1 MVEAME
7 AWNFEL
13 SSKSDNTRRQ
23 YLDHFTRFCKKWDK
37 TPEVIYSIYKDAED
51 PRDKRK
57 IENMLKT
64 HMKEMRDGGLAAST
78 CRMAY
83 KAMSSFFEAQG
94 LHFSLKTKDLPR
106 GQYNGQ
112 RRVKRDQILRCYDLV
127 GNVHRLRNRAL
138 IMFLKDSGLRISDVA
153 GLDIEHY
160 LKARIVYDN
169 GEAFK
174 VFEPYETK
182 KTGHYAH
189 IHIGPE
195 AVEDMEKYLRLRN
208 DPKMDEPLFLMRGKR
223 RFNVGAL
230 SNVFYRLAQR
240 LGDEGYRI
248 SAHSFRK
255 YHTTELE
262 VKMNSSWIAKLQGK
276 SIGGSWGPYSTPEGY
291 NDRLEPEK
299 LTKGYINAYDTLRV
313 KSSEIQARKE
323 QDKKLIAQETQIK
336 ELERQ
341 LQSSLKLLEGERK
354 ERTQM
359 MEKVDNIERT
369 HLKLVQL
376 VSELEKNYETSLRN
390 SVGS

>member
-1 MVEAME
+1 MVKAMD
-7 AWNFEL
+7 AWELEL

-23 YLDHFTRFCKKWDK
+23 YLDHFQRFCKRWDE
-37 TPEVIYSIYKDAED
+37 TPEDIYFIYKDVED

-57 IENMLKT
+57 IENMLKI

-94 LHFSLKTKDLPR
+94 LRFSLKAKDLPR

-112 RRVKRDQILRCYDLV
+112 RRVKKDQILRLYDLV

-138 IMFLKDSGLRISDVA
+138 MMFLKDSGLRISDVA

-160 LKARIVYDN
+160 RKARTVYDN
-169 GEAFK
+169 TDAFK

-208 DPKMDEPLFLMRGKR
+208 DPKMEEPLFIMRGKK

-240 LGDEGYRI
+240 LGGEGHRI

-262 VKMNSSWIAKLQGK
+262 VKLNSSWIAKLQGK
-276 SIGGSWGPYSTPEGY
+276 SLGGNWGPYSTPEGY
-291 NDRLEPEK
+291 NDRLEPEI
-299 LTKGYINAYDTLRV
+299 LTKGYIKAYDALRV
-313 KSSEIQARKE
+313 KSTETLARKD
-323 QDKKLIAQETQIK
+323 QDKKITVQETRIK

-341 LQSSLKLLEGERK
+341 LESTLELLEDERE
-354 ERTQM
+354 ERNRM
-359 MEKVDNIERT
+359 MEKVTDIDKTNKEIQRLFAEI
-369 HLKLVQL
+369 
-376 VSELEKNYETSLRN
+376 EKNYEVIPRKRK
-390 SVGS
+390 G